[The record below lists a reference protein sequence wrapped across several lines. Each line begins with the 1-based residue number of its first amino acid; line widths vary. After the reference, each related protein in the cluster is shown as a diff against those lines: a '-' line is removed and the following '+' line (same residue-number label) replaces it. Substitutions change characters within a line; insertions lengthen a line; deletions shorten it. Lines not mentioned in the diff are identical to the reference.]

1 MARVLVVGGYGLIG
15 FALVKKLLDAGHR
28 VRGIGRD
35 ASQAEVQEPRARWD
49 SVDISKLRTAELW
62 APYSDGADVII
73 NASGALQSGQKDDLK
88 ALQYRSITALID
100 SCKRGVNGPKYIQ
113 ISAPGAEWDADFEF
127 LRTKG
132 EADDYL
138 RLSGLDWC
146 ILKPGLVIAPAAYG
160 GTALLRMLA
169 SFPFITPLVY
179 PDSPVGTVSVDD
191 VSDVVMAA
199 VEGRVPPE
207 TEMDIV
213 EDYAGPLSEVVGQFR
228 SWMGFSRPALTLRLP
243 GWIAHVVGF
252 GADMLGTLGWRS
264 PLRSTSMKVMSKGV
278 TADPTVFKQVMQKS
292 CKSLPET
299 LRGMPSTVQERWFS
313 RMFLLFP
320 VMIATLSLFWIASG
334 VIGLLKVSDAA
345 TYLTAAGF
353 GQTFAMAVV
362 AAGALVDIALGAAVL
377 YRPYVRS
384 ALLGMVAVTVSYLVA
399 GSLLSPALWLDPL
412 GPFVKTL
419 PAAVM
424 PLVASAFVRSR

>member
-1 MARVLVVGGYGLIG
+1 MAKILVVGGHGLIG
-15 FALVKKLLDAGHR
+15 FAIVKKLLDAGHK

-49 SVDISKLRTAELW
+49 SVDISRLGTPELW
-62 APYSDGADVII
+62 VPYSDGADVVI
-73 NASGALQSGQKDDLK
+73 NASGALQSGQKDDLR
-88 ALQYRSITALID
+88 ALQYRSISALID
-100 SCKRGVNGPKYIQ
+100 ACKGTKTRPKFIQ
-113 ISAPGAEWDADFEF
+113 ISAPGAVWDADFEF

-132 EADDYL
+132 EADDNL

-146 ILKPGLVIAPAAYG
+146 ILKPGLVVAPAAYG

-191 VSDVVMAA
+191 VVEVVMAA
-199 VEGRVPPE
+199 VAGQVPSE

-213 EDYAGPLSEVVGQFR
+213 EDFAQPLSDVVGQFR

-243 GWIAHVVGF
+243 NWTAHVVGF
-252 GADMLGTLGWRS
+252 CADLLGRLGWRS
-264 PLRSTSMKVMSKGV
+264 PLRSTSMKVMAKGV
-278 TADPTVFKQVMQKS
+278 IADPTVYKQVMLKS
-292 CKSLPET
+292 CKSLPQT
-299 LRGMPSTVQERWFS
+299 LSEMPSTVQERWFA

-320 VMIATLSLFWIASG
+320 VMIATLSLFWLASG
-334 VIGLLKVSDAA
+334 MIGLLKVSDAA
-345 TYLTAAGF
+345 VHLTAVGLSQSTA
-353 GQTFAMAVV
+353 TTIVV
-362 AAGALVDIALGAAVL
+362 AGALIDIALGAAVL
-377 YRPYVRS
+377 YRPYLRL
-384 ALLGMVAVTVSYLVA
+384 ALMGMVAVTASYLVA
-399 GSLLSPALWLDPL
+399 GSLLSPGLWLDPL

-424 PLVASAFVRSR
+424 ALVASAFVRSR